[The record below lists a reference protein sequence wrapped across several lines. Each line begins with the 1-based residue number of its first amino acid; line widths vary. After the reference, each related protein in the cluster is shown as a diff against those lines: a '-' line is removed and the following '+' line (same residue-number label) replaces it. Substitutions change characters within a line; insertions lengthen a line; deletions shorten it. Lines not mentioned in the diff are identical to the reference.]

1 MSMISIQDVT
11 KDFGSFRAVDDLS
24 IEVAQGEFL
33 VIVGPSGCG
42 KTTVLR
48 VIAGLEKATSG
59 TIRVA
64 GHDVTEAEPGARDIA
79 MVFQSYALFPH
90 MSVFDNLAFGMRLYK
105 VPKAEIERRIR
116 DVTGLLGLED
126 YLNHKPS
133 QLSGGQRQ
141 RVAMGRAIIRR
152 PNAFLMDEPLSNL
165 DAKLRV
171 QMRFEVKRLQRE
183 IGTTTVYVTHDQVE
197 AMTMGDRIAVMSA
210 GRLQQI
216 DTPSRIYSRPANVI
230 VAGFMGSPS
239 MNLLDGVVEAG
250 DGGLPSIRL
259 GDNLIPLDK
268 RWEHIFP
275 SLSRKSG
282 ENVVFGIRPEH
293 LAVSDAAGQARALEG
308 SVKFV
313 EDLGAEAV
321 AHVQVSTAQAHAVGE
336 GGDTP
341 GVDNIDWSNSGGAMI
356 DVRVDAGEHSIWG
369 KETVALRPDTTKIH
383 LFDAETGQSLRAN

>member
-1 MSMISIQDVT
+1 MSMISIQEVT

-48 VIAGLEKATSG
+48 VIAGLEKASSG

-105 VPKAEIERRIR
+105 VQKVEIERRIR

-126 YLNHKPS
+126 YLHHKPS

-216 DTPSRIYSRPANVI
+216 DTPSRIYSRPANLN

-239 MNLLDGVVEAG
+239 MNLLDGIVEA
-250 DGGLPSIRL
+250 DGGLPSLRL
-259 GDNLIPLDK
+259 GDNLIPLDE

-275 SLSRKSG
+275 SLSKKSG
-282 ENVVFGIRPEH
+282 EKVVFGIRPEH

-321 AHVQVSTAQAHAVGE
+321 AHVQVSTAQVHAIGE
-336 GGDTP
+336 GGDTS

-356 DVRVDAGEHSIWG
+356 DVRVDAGGDSIWG